1 MLSHA
6 EKVRPLMGQCPE
18 VITAMPSRDETGQ
31 RLSGAQQERHKQMGR
46 EARRRA
52 VDPTGEQA
60 TPSASGRD
68 FRDLPPAPIGDPIA
82 AIPWAN
88 DVLMVCMDRAM
99 RDPET
104 PLEWK
109 LNYLKDAAAKLGMIR
124 DKAAE
129 NKAIRD
135 LLAERDRRRINAA
148 LEPGNPGPVPHI
160 ERPGP

>member
-1 MLSHA
+1 M
-6 EKVRPLMGQCPE
+6 Q
-18 VITAMPSRDETGQ
+18 
-31 RLSGAQQERHKQMGR
+31 R
-46 EARRRA
+46 EARRRQT
-52 VDPTGEQA
+52 DPPQEQPA
-60 TPSASGRD
+60 PPGSVRD
-68 FRDLPPAPIGDPIA
+68 FRDLPPAPIGDPLA

-129 NKAIRD
+129 QKKIIQIMTRLD
-135 LLAERDRRRINAA
+135 QQKVHAA
-148 LEPGNPGPVPHI
+148 LEPGNPGPAPYI
-160 ERPGP
+160 PRPKD